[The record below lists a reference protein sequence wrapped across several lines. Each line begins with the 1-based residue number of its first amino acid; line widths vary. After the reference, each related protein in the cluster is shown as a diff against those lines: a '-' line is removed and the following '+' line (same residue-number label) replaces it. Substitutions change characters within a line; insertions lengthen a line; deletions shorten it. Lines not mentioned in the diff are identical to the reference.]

1 MSEMQQILDKAL
13 AWLGEAVLTTDTLM
27 QLSASLAVLGI
38 AIILSRR
45 PKDWMQGLLVRRY
58 TQEVLD
64 RYNEEA
70 IVGLI
75 FPLIAVMLQ
84 WLLTLMVY
92 AGGLPANVL
101 EIIAKL
107 LLAWIVIRLSTS
119 VVRNPVWSKFVSIL
133 AWSIAALSIT
143 GMLTPTV
150 ETLDELA
157 LTVGS
162 VRISI
167 LTLINGVI
175 AFILLFWG
183 VGVLSRLFERQMRKL
198 PNITPSVRVLIT
210 KSVKIVLFAI
220 AILIG
225 LQTLGIDLTALTVFG
240 GAIGLGLGFGLQK
253 VVSNLF
259 SGVILLLDRSVKPG
273 DVIEVGGTYGWVNS
287 LGARHVSVLTRDGV
301 EHLIPNENLIT
312 EHVINWSYSSPN
324 VRLKI
329 PLSVAYHSDVEHVM
343 ALMEAAASNVARV
356 LKDPAPA
363 ARLVNFGDS
372 AIELELRVWI
382 QDPQGGVVNVRSAI
396 LLEIWRSFKE
406 HEIEIP
412 FPQREVALKT
422 APSLEQMLDSLIDS
436 KIESRQQQQVAK
448 KSK

>member
-1 MSEMQQILDKAL
+1 MQQILDKAL

-240 GAIGLGLGFGLQK
+240 GAIGL
-253 VVSNLF
+253 
-259 SGVILLLDRSVKPG
+259 
-273 DVIEVGGTYGWVNS
+273 
-287 LGARHVSVLTRDGV
+287 
-301 EHLIPNENLIT
+301 
-312 EHVINWSYSSPN
+312 
-324 VRLKI
+324 
-329 PLSVAYHSDVEHVM
+329 
-343 ALMEAAASNVARV
+343 EAASCVR
-356 LKDPAPA
+356 A
-363 ARLVNFGDS
+363 ATAFLTSISLQACTKKSVHQW
-372 AIELELRVWI
+372 IELFYNTNSI
-382 QDPQGGVVNVRSAI
+382 FIKQHPQN
-396 LLEIWRSFKE
+396 
-406 HEIEIP
+406 
-412 FPQREVALKT
+412 T
-422 APSLEQMLDSLIDS
+422 
-436 KIESRQQQQVAK
+436 
-448 KSK
+448 KSGMHL